1 MANHLESGGRNAL
14 YTSKNVQN
22 ELIEVCGHIIRTSI
36 LDEVRA
42 ANFFSIIADKATD
55 SANDEQLAISIR
67 YVNPRTYCIEER
79 FVAFSE
85 CLSGVS
91 GEAIANQILK
101 LLNDWQLSPTNL
113 RGQVSLSTVVLSI

>member
-1 MANHLESGGRNAL
+1 MK
-14 YTSKNVQN
+14 YVQQ
-22 ELIEVCGHIIRTSI
+22 I
-36 LDEVRA
+36 
-42 ANFFSIIADKATD
+42 FFSIIADEATD

-85 CLSGVS
+85 CLSSVS
-91 GEAIANQILK
+91 GEAIASQILK

-113 RGQVSLSTVVLSI
+113 RGQVYDGAGAWLVKKEV